1 MAEPITTITTVAGRS
16 NPKKSKMGI
25 ANKPKPKPE
34 ELWII
39 LPSII
44 TIPILIISLMSII
57 PIFHHSDTLVIVS
70 Q

>member
-1 MAEPITTITTVAGRS
+1 MAIVTAAGRS

-25 ANKPKPKPE
+25 ANNPKPKPE

-44 TIPILIISLMSII
+44 TLPILIISIMSII
-57 PIFHHSDTLVIVS
+57 PRFEVPKIKSA
-70 Q
+70 